1 MTIFRRYLPP
11 LLLLLA
17 GALGSAYAQDFR
29 WLDVRQ
35 QVTVQPDG
43 AVIVRDE
50 RTLSTRGDFG
60 EAFICVALA
69 PGQTLTLLE
78 GGALSPGPAAEALQQ
93 PCEEGEGQ
101 EVVLRQA
108 ERVAERRVFFT
119 YRLEGTL
126 EAYSDV
132 VAWYWEILE
141 RDRPP
146 VDGYTLT
153 VTAPGP
159 MAEPYDAFVHRFN
172 NPEAPVVRLSPDRS
186 ELSVTFAHVPAGD
199 GVEIHYLMDPALF
212 DAAVRR
218 AGVQTPG
225 LEGRLL
231 EEARLANLG
240 TPGAPTVHLTE
251 APRVVDAGAVTLT
264 GTVAHEGVVTA
275 VAYSLNRAA
284 PAPCDLSPTLSLI
297 HI

>member
-146 VDGYTLT
+146 STATPSPSPPPARWPNPTTPSCTALT
-153 VTAPGP
+153 TPKRPSCGFRPTA
-159 MAEPYDAFVHRFN
+159 ASCR
-172 NPEAPVVRLSPDRS
+172 
-186 ELSVTFAHVPAGD
+186 
-199 GVEIHYLMDPALF
+199 
-212 DAAVRR
+212 
-218 AGVQTPG
+218 
-225 LEGRLL
+225 
-231 EEARLANLG
+231 
-240 TPGAPTVHLTE
+240 
-251 APRVVDAGAVTLT
+251 
-264 GTVAHEGVVTA
+264 
-275 VAYSLNRAA
+275 
-284 PAPCDLSPTLSLI
+284 
-297 HI
+297 